1 MKWLLLL
8 LNITQPWSSRE
19 VVEVDRVEIN
29 TVYDHGEVRFTQ
41 IILWRWSSQ
50 LHQFHVAEW
59 QMLPTG
65 FHEERGDVIRWHSAD
80 FHTFRVRP
88 KSFLVTRG
96 IDTELANRKH
106 FPVSERVPYFVCQN
120 AD

>member
-29 TVYDHGEVRFTQ
+29 TVCECGEVRFTQ

-65 FHEERGDVIRWHSAD
+65 FQEERGGVIRWRNSEGK
-80 FHTFRVRP
+80 TFRVKPRA
-88 KSFLVTRG
+88 FIVTRG